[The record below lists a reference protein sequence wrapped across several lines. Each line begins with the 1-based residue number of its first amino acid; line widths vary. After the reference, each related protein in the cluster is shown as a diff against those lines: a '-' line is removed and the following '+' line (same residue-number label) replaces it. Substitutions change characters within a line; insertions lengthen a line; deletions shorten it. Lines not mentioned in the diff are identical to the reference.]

1 MQDKLSAKTA
11 DQELNKILKK
21 LPEQSREEES
31 RKEKQVL
38 LLGSSNRKLAVFS
51 GKNLKS
57 VKKAP
62 CSAEDLNGLDFG
74 ELETL
79 VISVRPDLKEIVAK
93 KPKAYL
99 FDFERACKNFAIRGF
114 YKEMGS
120 DRLANLVGA
129 IGLFP
134 EHNIG
139 ILDFGTCS
147 TLTFVSFSPE
157 NKVYE
162 YSKGY
167 ILPGISNSLQAL
179 TSSTTSLPKI
189 TEMEF
194 IEYSL
199 NWKPSSLAKTPKHS
213 ICDGAI
219 VNSILLVQDAI
230 AFAKK
235 ESEKIQQPFKIVIT
249 GGWAVT
255 VQSCLNKLGMD
266 TRTFIEANL
275 TLIGGNVYLDQI

>member
-1 MQDKLSAKTA
+1 MQDKPLNQRQ
-11 DQELNKILKK
+11 DQHPAQSQSELPN
-21 LPEQSREEES
+21 
-31 RKEKQVL
+31 KEKQIL

-51 GKNLKS
+51 GKTLKS

-62 CSAEDLNGLDFG
+62 CNAEDLNSLDFG
-74 ELETL
+74 KLETI
-79 VISVRPDLKEIVAK
+79 VISVRPDLKELVAR
-93 KPKAYL
+93 KPKVHM
-99 FDFERACKNFAIRGF
+99 FDFEKACKDFGIRGF

-129 IGLFP
+129 IELFP

-167 ILPGISNSLQAL
+167 ILPGISSSFQAL
-179 TSSTTSLPKI
+179 ATSTTSLPKI

-194 IEYSL
+194 IEHSL
-199 NWKPSSLAKTPKHS
+199 GWKPSSIAKTPKHS

-219 VNSILLVQDAI
+219 ANSILLVQDAI

-235 ESEKIQQPFKIVIT
+235 ESEKCKVPFKVIVT

-275 TLIGGNVYLDQI
+275 TLIGGNAYLDKI